1 MIKELVYPYKIDMS
15 INRQYYNNPVQR
27 GRKALTE
34 EARNM
39 RARII
44 NDTLAQI
51 GERKEFWRCDIL
63 EIELIFIENWNTQA
77 GEIRKKDLDN
87 RLKFLIDSIV
97 KAYDIDDSQFFKV
110 TAQKVQSEH
119 LEQTYITI
127 KKHEVRN
134 ADN

>member
-1 MIKELVYPYKIDMS
+1 MKELRYDYKIDMS
-15 INRQYYNNPVQR
+15 INKQYVNI
-27 GRKALTE
+27 GRFKGQIALSD
-34 EARNM
+34 EAKNM

-44 NDTLAQI
+44 QDTLDQI
-51 GERKEFWRCDIL
+51 GEQKEFWRCDIL
-63 EIELIFIENWNTQA
+63 EISIIFIENWETQA

-119 LEQTYITI
+119 IEQTHITI
-127 KKHEVRN
+127 KKHEVKN